1 MSLILIAGGKEMV
14 PGQHVHSGSSCS
26 HWSTDLTADQSGF
39 NLGSR
44 PAGTQIRPGPEGE
57 KWVSRSCFVVASVQK
72 K

>member
-1 MSLILIAGGKEMV
+1 MV

-26 HWSTDLTADQSGF
+26 HRSSDLTADQSGF

-57 KWVSRSCFVVASVQK
+57 K
-72 K
+72 